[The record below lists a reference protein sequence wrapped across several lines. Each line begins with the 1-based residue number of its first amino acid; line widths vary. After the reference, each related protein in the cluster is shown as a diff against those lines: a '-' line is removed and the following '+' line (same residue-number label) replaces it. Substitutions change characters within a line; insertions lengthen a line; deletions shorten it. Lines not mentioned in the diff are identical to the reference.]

1 MYRAKTMRAEPK
13 VLLQPT
19 GVKVW
24 PDKTDGKEQLE
35 PAHSLSSQTWRRKQR
50 RVTVG
55 LPTHRMLSIGQLLAG
70 VAWAWAVG
78 LLLFLAWW
86 RPHLGMTGGAT
97 GLGMMVGV
105 LYTYLYY
112 KNIKS
117 KQQYQQVL
125 SMDPGLKGCQY
136 LLGTLPS
143 WINYTE
149 REKME
154 WFNRML
160 AEMWPYYDSGICGI
174 IKATLEPIIE
184 YYRPATFKKISFEEL
199 TFGEAPFRVEGIAVR
214 DLPGEIDMEVDV
226 RWCGDANISIAI
238 DLPVGG
244 EFTRLT
250 PKVKDIVFVAT
261 FKVMFRPLV
270 DKIPGF
276 AAVAVAFKGPPI
288 IKYRLDFG
296 AVPSTVTSVMTAPIR
311 AFVDMIINMI
321 VGWYLWPSRL
331 TVPLL
336 SWDGWLPAN
345 DPDVDLEVERLY
357 GRPKGIIRVHVIQ
370 AKDLKAYDTVGK
382 SDPFV
387 ELFTAKEDVRTT
399 RVISNSLKPEW
410 NEVKYL
416 PVLEKDTVLRL
427 EMFDYDAV
435 NLTSFAGLKNMASLE
450 GGREFMGRAG
460 ISLSQFITE
469 EGLEDELWLPLG
481 KGEWT
486 NLQGPGQGEGWI
498 KLGLQYRALDNI
510 AGDEILHATQGL
522 LMVTVIRCYELSDSS
537 KQSSYV
543 AVKLEPADKA
553 DKAEGKKAS
562 YKQSGKTSTMVR
574 NHSPRWSTQNKFT
587 LYDVSAKDMLLV
599 SVMEPAMAIDDEL
612 GRVSIAVHDVIQHC
626 QVSRW
631 TKEEDAGYIYEEFPI
646 GEKSGKAR
654 IELELEFLPYW

>member
-1 MYRAKTMRAEPK
+1 MYRQKTLRGEQK
-13 VLLQPT
+13 VLLPPT
-19 GVKVW
+19 GVKAW
-24 PDKTDGKEQLE
+24 PDKVDGKEQPE
-35 PAHSLSSQTWRRKQR
+35 PTDPCQAWRKKQR

-55 LPTHRMLSIGQLLAG
+55 LPTHRMLSVGQLLAG
-70 VAWAWAVG
+70 VAGAWATV

-86 RPHLGMTGGAT
+86 KPHLGMTGGAT
-97 GLGMMVGV
+97 GLGMMVGL
-105 LYTYLYY
+105 LYTFLYY
-112 KNIKS
+112 KNVKS

-143 WINYTE
+143 WITYTE

-160 AEMWPYYDSGICGI
+160 EEMWPYYDRGICAT
-174 IKATLEPIIE
+174 IKQVVEPIIE
-184 YYRPATFKKISFEEL
+184 SFRPPTFKKIWFEEL

-238 DLPVGG
+238 DLPMGG

-336 SWDGWLPAN
+336 SWDGVMPAN
-345 DPDVDLEVERLY
+345 DPEVDLEVERLN
-357 GRPKGIIRVHVIQ
+357 GRPKGVIKVHVIQ
-370 AKDLKAYDTVGK
+370 AKELKAYDTLGK

-387 ELFTAKEDVRTT
+387 ELFTTKDDMRTT
-399 RVISNSLKPEW
+399 RVINNNLAPEW

-435 NLTSFAGLKNMASLE
+435 NVTSFAGLKSAASLE

-460 ISLSQFITE
+460 IPLAQFINE

-486 NLQGPGQGEGWI
+486 NLEGPGQGEGWI

-522 LMVTVIRCYELSDSS
+522 LMVSIIRCYDLSGSS

-543 AVKLEPADKA
+543 TVKLEPTDKA
-553 DKAEGKKAS
+553 DKAEAKKAS
-562 YKQSGKTSTMVR
+562 YKQVCKTPTIAR
-574 NHSPRWSTQNKFT
+574 NASPRWSNQNKFT
-587 LYDVSAKDMLLV
+587 LYDVSAKDTLVV
-599 SVMEPAMAIDDEL
+599 SVMEPAMTIDDEL
-612 GRVSIAVHDVIQHC
+612 GRFTMAVRDIIQNV

-631 TKEEDAGYIYEEFPI
+631 SKEEDVGYVYDDFNI
-646 GEKSGKAR
+646 GGKTGKAR